1 MAQTKATKKFEKKH
15 LKDVLERRKKFAKI
29 KQKQQVRE
37 KKKARR
43 AAERDDED
51 NGNNEKDKNLKQTH
65 GNPFEHMSVDEFFQ
79 GGFEI
84 PKELQSR
91 AKKSKQKDATTKA
104 GKRKRDEFDAGDEDM
119 ESDEDDFKQEQF
131 GDAGSEP
138 ESEAGSEDMKAQLD
152 ALAENDPEF
161 YKHLQ
166 EEDPELLEFDADA
179 FAEIDA
185 LSEEEERSK
194 ERTKNE
200 PEPDTDS
207 NEITMAKLDKW
218 EKGLTEHHSLRF
230 MKEVVMAFRTAAY
243 LNEDG
248 KSFKYTVSNSD
259 VYNRL
264 LNVTLKHLPDVLQ
277 HHLPVKETKSGKV
290 SVEAGSKKYR
300 TITPLLKSHITSVQ
314 HLLSNLSDD
323 STQRLTLGA
332 VLPMLPY
339 ILSFKKAV
347 RDLAKVV
354 VAIWS
359 STSTTEAARI
369 SAFLILRRLVAIG
382 DPGIKESVLRSAYQ
396 GLLQGFRS
404 TTIHTIAAIN
414 MMKNSAA
421 ELWGLDQAVGYTT
434 GFTFIRQL
442 AIHLRSSIANPGKE
456 SYKQVYNWQ
465 YIHSLDFW
473 SRVLSLHCSTIL
485 AAETGKESSLK
496 PLVYPVVQ
504 VTLGAMRLIPTPQY
518 FPLRFL
524 LVRSLLRVSRATG
537 TYVPLAPALYEV
549 LGSVEMKK
557 APRAATLKQLDF
569 ETSIRAPKAYL
580 RTRVYQDGLGEQV
593 AELLAEFFVLWCKNV
608 AFPELA
614 LPVVVVVKRW
624 LREVNDRQKG
634 NRNGKVNAQV
644 ALVVQKMEANSR
656 WIEEKRRKVDF
667 APNNR
672 AGVEGFLKEE
682 DWEKTPLGAFVVG
695 QRKLR
700 EEKKKVLEEG
710 RREEERKKTKDKEQE
725 ERVEG
730 DSFDEMD
737 AQDE

>member
-29 KQKQQVRE
+29 KQKHQVRE

-43 AAERDDED
+43 AAERDNED
-51 NGNNEKDKNLKQTH
+51 DDHKEEGGSRKRANGNT
-65 GNPFEHMSVDEFFQ
+65 FEHMSVDEFFQ
-79 GGFEI
+79 GGFEM
-84 PKELQSR
+84 PKELR
-91 AKKSKQKDATTKA
+91 PKAKKSRQENATTGI
-104 GKRKRDEFDAGDEDM
+104 GKRKRDEFDVEDEDKQAHR
-119 ESDEDDFKQEQF
+119 KQEQS
-131 GDAGSEP
+131 GDDGSEL
-138 ESEAGSEDMKAQLD
+138 ESEAEFEDMKAQLD
-152 ALAENDPEF
+152 ALAEKDPEF

-166 EEDPELLEFDADA
+166 EEDPELLEFDANA

-185 LSEEEERSK
+185 LSDEEKGPTRRKTK
-194 ERTKNE
+194 EQ
-200 PEPDTDS
+200 EPDTES
-207 NEITMAKLDKW
+207 NEITMAKLGKW

-230 MKEVVMAFRTAAY
+230 MKEIVIAFRTAAY

-248 KSFKYTVSNSD
+248 KSLKYTISSSD

-264 LNVTLKHLPDVLQ
+264 LNVTLKHLPDVLE
-277 HHLPVKETKSGKV
+277 HHLPAKETKSGKI
-290 SVEAGSKKYR
+290 SLETGSKKFR

-323 STQRLTLGA
+323 ATQRLTLRSI
-332 VLPMLPY
+332 LPLLPY

-347 RDLAKVV
+347 RDVAKTV

-359 STSTTEAARI
+359 STSSTEAARV
-369 SAFLILRRLVAIG
+369 SAFLIIRRLVAIG
-382 DPGIKESVLRSAYQ
+382 DPGTKESVLRSAYQ
-396 GLLQGFRS
+396 GLLQGFRN
-404 TTIHTIAAIN
+404 TTVHTIAAIN
-414 MMKNSAA
+414 LMKNSAA

-434 GFTFIRQL
+434 AFTFVRQL
-442 AIHLRSSIANPGKE
+442 AIHLRSSIANPSKE

-496 PLVYPVVQ
+496 PLIYPIVQ

-524 LVRSLLRVSRATG
+524 LVRSLLRVSRATS
-537 TYVPLAPALYEV
+537 TYIPLAPALCEV
-549 LGSVEMKK
+549 LTSVEMKK
-557 APRAATLKQLDF
+557 APKPATLKPLDF

-580 RTRVYQDGLGEQV
+580 KTRVYQDGLGEQA
-593 AELLAEFFVLWCKNV
+593 AELLAEFLVLWCKNI

-614 LPVVVVVKRW
+614 LPVGVMVKRW
-624 LREVNDRQKG
+624 LREVNDRQRG
-634 NRNGKVNAQV
+634 NKNGKVNAQV
-644 ALVVQKMEANSR
+644 ALVVQKVETNSR
-656 WIEEKRRKVDF
+656 WIEERRRKVEF

-672 AGVEGFLKEE
+672 AGVEGFLKED

-695 QRKLR
+695 QRRTR

-710 RREEERKKTKDKEQE
+710 RKEEERKRAKDTEQE
-725 ERVEG
+725 ERVDDVDTE
-730 DSFDEMD
+730 EMD
-737 AQDE
+737 DEEE